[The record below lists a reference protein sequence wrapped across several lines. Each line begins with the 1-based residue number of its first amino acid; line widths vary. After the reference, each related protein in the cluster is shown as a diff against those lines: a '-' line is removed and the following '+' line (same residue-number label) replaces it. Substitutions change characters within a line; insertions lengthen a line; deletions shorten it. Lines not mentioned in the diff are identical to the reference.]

1 MKCIYTCRKLFMPCY
16 FLYGFLYSVWDHNFR
31 SYFQNHAGGRKNPGS
46 PHLSYVVC
54 TFSPSPGEEKFV
66 GAFHS
71 VITSSSCCF
80 LCLCLYLFILRS
92 RHRRNV
98 LSSPQHSE
106 QSFCSGSS
114 YLAAQRS
121 FSSSLPPWRR
131 PWSDLVR
138 GKFHMD
144 GGAEVSIKLFLSS

>member
-1 MKCIYTCRKLFMPCY
+1 MPCY

-71 VITSSSCCF
+71 YF
-80 LCLCLYLFILRS
+80 
-92 RHRRNV
+92 
-98 LSSPQHSE
+98 
-106 QSFCSGSS
+106 
-114 YLAAQRS
+114 
-121 FSSSLPPWRR
+121 
-131 PWSDLVR
+131 
-138 GKFHMD
+138 
-144 GGAEVSIKLFLSS
+144 LFLLFSLFMFIFIKKQT